1 MTGSREL
8 QFPLHTD
15 TQVHTHKYTHT
26 YAQAQ
31 AHRCTHTSTHTQT
44 QVHAHICTIVHT
56 HAQAQTHVHIYES
69 AHTQTH
75 TQVHAHTSMHT
86 HTHQH
91 AHRCS
96 PSQGS
101 QGILRMPLSPSRS
114 HFLNSCSSTRLP
126 TPREPGRWSLSIS
139 RCAFHSA
146 GSWAWQPGTGTPMLG
161 GVWQPR
167 AASADGTFL
176 ECTLCFSIAGSRPS

>member
-1 MTGSREL
+1 MHKHRHTG
-8 QFPLHTD
+8 
-15 TQVHTHKYTHT
+15 VHIQARTHKHKCTHT
-26 YAQAQ
+26 YAQVC
-31 AHRCTHTSTHTQT
+31 AHMHKLGHTCPYMRVHTHKHTHKCTHT
-44 QVHAHICTIVHT
+44 
-56 HAQAQTHVHIYES
+56 QAC
-69 AHTQTH
+69 
-75 TQVHAHTSMHT
+75 T

-96 PSQGS
+96 PSQGG

-114 HFLNSCSSTRLP
+114 HTSLTSCSSTRLP
-126 TPREPGRWSLSIS
+126 TPREPGQWSLSIS

>member
-1 MTGSREL
+1 MASKEIAVSTDDWFSRAAIS
-8 QFPLHTD
+8 P
-15 TQVHTHKYTHT
+15 TH
-26 YAQAQ
+26 
-31 AHRCTHTSTHTQT
+31 RHTSTHT
-44 QVHAHICTIVHT
+44 QVHAHICTSVRT
-56 HAQAQTHVHIYES
+56 HAQARTHMCTYMRVHTHK
-69 AHTQTH
+69 HTHKCTH
-75 TQVHAHTSMHT
+75 TQACTHT

-91 AHRCS
+91 THRCS
-96 PSQGS
+96 PSQGG

-114 HFLNSCSSTRLP
+114 HISLTSCSSTRPP

-167 AASADGTFL
+167 AASADGMFL